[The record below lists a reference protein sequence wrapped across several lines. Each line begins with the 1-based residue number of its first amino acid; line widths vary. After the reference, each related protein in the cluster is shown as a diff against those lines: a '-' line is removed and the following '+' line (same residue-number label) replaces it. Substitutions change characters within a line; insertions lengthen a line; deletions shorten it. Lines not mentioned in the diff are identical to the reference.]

1 MARFSGTLP
10 RRGKGGKDGG
20 GAEIEEGVGGVGGV
34 GGIGGVRGVR
44 ARTTFRARF
53 FAKWNLILVRMA
65 TYSIIAGLFVHPGER
80 GERKK
85 GSSILN
91 LNIGICNM
99 GYVIWDM

>member
-34 GGIGGVRGVR
+34 GGIGGIGGVRGVR

-80 GERKK
+80 KK
-85 GSSILN
+85 GSSILD
-91 LNIGICNM
+91 LNIGI
-99 GYVIWDM
+99 

>member
-10 RRGKGGKDGG
+10 RRGKGDKGGKDGG

-34 GGIGGVRGVR
+34 GGIGGVRGVRGVR

-91 LNIGICNM
+91 LNIGI
-99 GYVIWDM
+99 

>member
-10 RRGKGGKDGG
+10 RRGKGGDGGNGGKGGG

-34 GGIGGVRGVR
+34 GGVRGVR

-80 GERKK
+80 KK

-91 LNIGICNM
+91 LNIGI
-99 GYVIWDM
+99 